1 MKKLLALLLA
11 GIMIF
16 ALVGCNGAEVSEE
29 TDNSEV
35 LEEELDESEEVVD
48 KINMTY
54 GDDET
59 KITLHKPDGAFFSV
73 DAEDAEDA
81 GDIVIMLADDYSWDA
96 EIMGY
101 KHFEGISSNEPFVEY
116 YFDGAAS
123 DDYTFYEQEA
133 IDLGIDFEG
142 ISSNEPFVEYYFD
155 GAASDDYTFYEQEAT
170 DLGIEYEG
178 KPVKLIRY
186 TYKEVDD
193 EEEYKACFVGFEYK
207 GTEDSGLFGLK
218 IGSFEEDLSDS
229 YIKGLFNQL
238 FALEK

>member
-1 MKKLLALLLA
+1 MMKKLLALLLA
-11 GIMIF
+11 GIMVF
-16 ALVGCNGAEVSEE
+16 ALVGCNNAEVSDE
-29 TDNSEV
+29 TDNSGYS
-35 LEEELDESEEVVD
+35 EELDEAEDVVN

-59 KITLHKPDGAFFSV
+59 KITLYKPEGASFSV

-142 ISSNEPFVEYYFD
+142 
-155 GAASDDYTFYEQEAT
+155 
-170 DLGIEYEG
+170 

-218 IGSFEEDLSDS
+218 IGSFDEELSDS
-229 YIKGLFNQL
+229 YIKGLFNQMI
-238 FALEK
+238 ALEK

>member
-16 ALVGCNGAEVSEE
+16 ALVGCNNEEVSDE
-29 TDNSEV
+29 TDNSGYS
-35 LEEELDESEEVVD
+35 EELDDAEDLVN

-54 GDDET
+54 GEDET

-142 ISSNEPFVEYYFD
+142 
-155 GAASDDYTFYEQEAT
+155 
-170 DLGIEYEG
+170 

-218 IGSFEEDLSDS
+218 ITPSDEDLSDD
-229 YIKGLFNQL
+229 YIKDLFTQI
-238 FALEK
+238 FAS

>member
-1 MKKLLALLLA
+1 MKKLLVLLLA

-16 ALVGCNGAEVSEE
+16 ALVGCNNAEVSEE
-29 TDNSEV
+29 ADNSDYS
-35 LEEELDESEEVVD
+35 EELDEAEDVVN

-59 KITLHKPDGAFFSV
+59 KITLYKPEGASFSV

-123 DDYTFYEQEA
+123 DDYTFYEQEMA
-133 IDLGIDFEG
+133 
-142 ISSNEPFVEYYFD
+142 
-155 GAASDDYTFYEQEAT
+155 

-218 IGSFEEDLSDS
+218 IGSFEEDLSDD
-229 YIKGLFNQL
+229 YIKGLFNQI
-238 FALEK
+238 FRLER

>member
-16 ALVGCNGAEVSEE
+16 ALVGCNNEEVSDE
-29 TDNSEV
+29 TDNSGYS
-35 LEEELDESEEVVD
+35 EELDEAEDLVN

-59 KITLHKPDGAFFSV
+59 KITLYKPEGASFSV

-142 ISSNEPFVEYYFD
+142 
-155 GAASDDYTFYEQEAT
+155 
-170 DLGIEYEG
+170 

-218 IGSFEEDLSDS
+218 IGSFEEVLSDD
-229 YIKGLFNQL
+229 YIKGLFNQI
-238 FALEK
+238 FRLER

>member
-11 GIMIF
+11 GIMVF
-16 ALVGCNGAEVSEE
+16 ALVGCNNAEVSDE
-29 TDNSEV
+29 TDNSGYS
-35 LEEELDESEEVVD
+35 EELDEAEDVVD

-59 KITLHKPDGAFFSV
+59 KITLYKPDSAFFSV

-123 DDYTFYEQEA
+123 DDYTFYEQEMA
-133 IDLGIDFEG
+133 
-142 ISSNEPFVEYYFD
+142 
-155 GAASDDYTFYEQEAT
+155 

-193 EEEYKACFVGFEYK
+193 EEEYKECFVGFEYK
-207 GTEDSGLFGLK
+207 GTDESGLFGLK
-218 IGSFEEDLSDS
+218 ITPSDEELSDD
-229 YIKGLFNQL
+229 YIKDLFTQI
-238 FALEK
+238 FAS

>member
-16 ALVGCNGAEVSEE
+16 ALVGCNNAEVSEE
-29 TDNSEV
+29 SDNSGYS
-35 LEEELDESEEVVD
+35 EELDEAEDVVN

-59 KITLHKPDGAFFSV
+59 KITLYKPEGASFSV

-123 DDYTFYEQEA
+123 DNYTFYEQEMA
-133 IDLGIDFEG
+133 
-142 ISSNEPFVEYYFD
+142 
-155 GAASDDYTFYEQEAT
+155 

-193 EEEYKACFVGFEYK
+193 EEEYKECFVGFEYK
-207 GTEDSGLFGLK
+207 GTDESGLFGLK
-218 IGSFEEDLSDS
+218 ITPSDEELSDD
-229 YIKGLFNQL
+229 YIKDLFTQI
-238 FALEK
+238 FAS

>member
-11 GIMIF
+11 GIMVF
-16 ALVGCNGAEVSEE
+16 ALVGCNNAEVSDE
-29 TDNSEV
+29 TDNSGYS
-35 LEEELDESEEVVD
+35 EELDEAEDVVN

-59 KITLHKPDGAFFSV
+59 KIILYKPEGASFSV

-142 ISSNEPFVEYYFD
+142 
-155 GAASDDYTFYEQEAT
+155 
-170 DLGIEYEG
+170 

-218 IGSFEEDLSDS
+218 IGSFEEDLSDD
-229 YIKGLFNQL
+229 YIKGLFKQI
-238 FALEK
+238 FRLER

>member
-11 GIMIF
+11 GILVF
-16 ALVGCNGAEVSEE
+16 ALVGCNNAEVSED
-29 TDNSEV
+29 TDNSGYS
-35 LEEELDESEEVVD
+35 EELDESEDVVD

-59 KITLHKPDGAFFSV
+59 KITLYKPDGASFSV

-142 ISSNEPFVEYYFD
+142 
-155 GAASDDYTFYEQEAT
+155 
-170 DLGIEYEG
+170 

-218 IGSFEEDLSDS
+218 IGSFEEDLSDD
-229 YIKGLFNQL
+229 YIKGLFNQI
-238 FALEK
+238 FRLER

>member
-16 ALVGCNGAEVSEE
+16 ALVGCNNEEVSDE
-29 TDNSEV
+29 TDNSGYS
-35 LEEELDESEEVVD
+35 EELDEAEDLVN

-59 KITLHKPDGAFFSV
+59 KITLYKPEGASFSV

-142 ISSNEPFVEYYFD
+142 
-155 GAASDDYTFYEQEAT
+155 
-170 DLGIEYEG
+170 

-218 IGSFEEDLSDS
+218 IGSFEEELSDE
-229 YIKGLFNQL
+229 YIKVLFNQI
-238 FALEK
+238 FRLER

>member
-16 ALVGCNGAEVSEE
+16 ALVGCNNAEVSEE
-29 TDNSEV
+29 ADNSGYS
-35 LEEELDESEEVVD
+35 EELDEAEEVVD

-59 KITLHKPDGAFFSV
+59 KITLYKPEGASFSV

-96 EIMGY
+96 ESMGY
-101 KHFEGISSNEPFVEY
+101 KH
-116 YFDGAAS
+116 
-123 DDYTFYEQEA
+123 
-133 IDLGIDFEG
+133 FEG

-193 EEEYKACFVGFEYK
+193 DEEYKECFVGFEYK
-207 GTEDSGLFGLK
+207 GTDDSGLFGLK
-218 IGSFEEDLSDS
+218 IGSFEEELSDS
-229 YIKGLFNQL
+229 YIKGLFKQI
-238 FALEK
+238 FTSER

>member
-16 ALVGCNGAEVSEE
+16 ALVGCNNAEVSDE
-29 TDNSEV
+29 TDNSGYS
-35 LEEELDESEEVVD
+35 EELDESEEVVD

-59 KITLHKPDGAFFSV
+59 KITLYKPEGASFSV

-142 ISSNEPFVEYYFD
+142 
-155 GAASDDYTFYEQEAT
+155 
-170 DLGIEYEG
+170 

-218 IGSFEEDLSDS
+218 ITPSDEELSDD
-229 YIKGLFNQL
+229 YIKDLFTQI
-238 FALEK
+238 FAS

>member
-16 ALVGCNGAEVSEE
+16 ALVGCNNAEVSEE
-29 TDNSEV
+29 ADNSGYS
-35 LEEELDESEEVVD
+35 EELDEAEDVVN

-142 ISSNEPFVEYYFD
+142 
-155 GAASDDYTFYEQEAT
+155 
-170 DLGIEYEG
+170 

-218 IGSFEEDLSDS
+218 ITPSDEELSDD
-229 YIKGLFNQL
+229 YIKDLFTQI
-238 FALEK
+238 FAS